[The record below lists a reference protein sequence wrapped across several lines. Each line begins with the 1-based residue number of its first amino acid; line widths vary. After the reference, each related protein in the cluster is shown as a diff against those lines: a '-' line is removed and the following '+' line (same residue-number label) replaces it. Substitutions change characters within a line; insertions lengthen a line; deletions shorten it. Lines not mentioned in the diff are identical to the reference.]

1 MKKSLLAL
9 VVAGSFVLAGCS
21 SSGSAGSSDGDYVV
35 DRPQPQV
42 PVIPD
47 VDNSPEWGVDI
58 GDPIE
63 RPEVVDPEFD
73 MPVPS
78 IPDIDSTPEWGLD
91 TGNTPD
97 RNPPT
102 WSGPDNS
109 GNTPDR
115 LPPVWGGPEMPPI
128 DNGPEASYTIS
139 GNTITDANGNIYNIT
154 EVNWHGQAMT
164 VVDQEGNEYDVQ
176 VVRQGVY
183 EGDFSIVINGE
194 PIVIGRDTVQGG
206 PRPLMENA
214 DSSIDRSAIR
224 DSIRA
229 RLNK

>member
-1 MKKSLLAL
+1 MKKSVIAL
-9 VVAGSFVLAGCS
+9 VITGSLALAGCS
-21 SSGSAGSSDGDYVV
+21 SSGSAGSSNGDNVV

-47 VDNSPEWGVDI
+47 IDNSPEWGLDT
-58 GDPIE
+58 GNNPD
-63 RPEVVDPEFD
+63 RPEPVDPDFGL
-73 MPVPS
+73 PTPS
-78 IPDIDSTPEWGLD
+78 IPDIDNTPDWGLD

-97 RNPPT
+97 RNPPM

-139 GNTITDANGNIYNIT
+139 GKTITDQNGNVYEIQS
-154 EVNWHGQAMT
+154 VNWHGQAM
-164 VVDQEGNEYDVQ
+164 VVTDNDGNVYEVQ
-176 VVRQGVY
+176 IERQGIY
-183 EGDFSIVINGE
+183 EGDFTVFFNGQA
-194 PIVIGRDTVQGG
+194 ITIGRDTVQGG
-206 PRPLMENA
+206 PRPLMEGS
-214 DSSIDRSAIR
+214 DSSIDRNSIR
-224 DSIRA
+224 DAVRA